1 MRTITSGAG
10 VLPPEYLRSLCL
22 GLWTRGCWG
31 SPKGIGSNSVH
42 QHEPDL
48 EHHRQKTVRATEP
61 GFRGH
66 LCVRYIR
73 STIMTDAVS
82 PLSQAIRR
90 TYASKSLC
98 GTFAIST
105 PTIAVASNRL
115 CREDLYV
122 NQEVKEGRWLKRTRK
137 VVKPYLRK
145 TCPLGVL
152 LIFDIPLCESGS
164 VIGRPLQN
172 LLWYLS

>member
-48 EHHRQKTVRATEP
+48 EHHRQKRVRATEP
-61 GFRGH
+61 GFLGH
-66 LCVRYIR
+66 LCVQYIR
-73 STIMTDAVS
+73 LTIMTDAVS
-82 PLSQAIRR
+82 PSSQALRR

-105 PTIAVASNRL
+105 PNDSSGEQIGSVEN
-115 CREDLYV
+115 LYV
-122 NQEVKEGRWLKRTRK
+122 NQEAKEGRWLKRTGK
-137 VVKPYLRK
+137 
-145 TCPLGVL
+145 
-152 LIFDIPLCESGS
+152 S
-164 VIGRPLQN
+164 
-172 LLWYLS
+172 

>member
-10 VLPPEYLRSLCL
+10 VPPPESLRSLCL

-31 SPKGIGSNSVH
+31 PPKGIGSNSVH

-48 EHHRQKTVRATEP
+48 EHHRQKRVRATEP
-61 GFRGH
+61 GFLGH

-73 STIMTDAVS
+73 LTIMTDAVS
-82 PLSQAIRR
+82 PSSQALRR

-105 PTIAVASNRL
+105 PNDS
-115 CREDLYV
+115 
-122 NQEVKEGRWLKRTRK
+122 
-137 VVKPYLRK
+137 
-145 TCPLGVL
+145 
-152 LIFDIPLCESGS
+152 SGEEQA
-164 VIGRPLQN
+164 L
-172 LLWYLS
+172 

>member
-10 VLPPEYLRSLCL
+10 VPPPESLRSLCL

-48 EHHRQKTVRATEP
+48 EHHRQKRVRATEP

-82 PLSQAIRR
+82 HQAKRFGGLMPPRAFAEHSRSRR
-90 TYASKSLC
+90 L
-98 GTFAIST
+98 
-105 PTIAVASNRL
+105 TIAVASNRL

-122 NQEVKEGRWLKRTRK
+122 NQEAKEGRWLKRTRK

-145 TCPLGVL
+145 TCPLGIL

-164 VIGRPLQN
+164 VIGRPL
-172 LLWYLS
+172 